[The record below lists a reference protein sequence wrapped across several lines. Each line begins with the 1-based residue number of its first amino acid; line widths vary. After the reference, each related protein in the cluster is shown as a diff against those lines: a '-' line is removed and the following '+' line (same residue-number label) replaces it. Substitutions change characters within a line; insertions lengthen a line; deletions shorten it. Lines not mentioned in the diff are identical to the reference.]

1 MAIPI
6 ITRSF
11 ASAGLSL
18 RKDRIPYTSGLSD
31 VGPGGIRVN
40 KSGETSIPGLYAA
53 GAATDHAEDGVDNII
68 GHGMES
74 GIGGHRA
81 GEAAA
86 KYAMEIGEPTVY
98 EHLIK
103 SLKEHMFD
111 PMKRQSGLKY
121 QEVMGHCIRI
131 WENGLL
137 GPIRHKRRL
146 EEAIGA
152 AQQIRDE
159 EVPNL
164 VARDYHELARSIGL
178 GNGLLLMELLPRCAL
193 LRTESRGSH
202 YREDYPTRDNQD
214 WLKWVIAKK
223 ENNAIKVWAEPIPY
237 SQYRLKPK
245 LSK

>member
-6 ITRSF
+6 IIRSF
-11 ASAGLSL
+11 ALAGLSL

-40 KSGETSIPGLYAA
+40 KSGETTIPGVYAA

-86 KYAMEIGEPTVY
+86 KYAMEIREPTIC

-103 SLKEHMFD
+103 SLKEHLFG
-111 PMKRQSGLKY
+111 PMKRQSGLKH
-121 QEVMGHCIRI
+121 QEVMGHCMRI
-131 WENGLL
+131 WESGLL
-137 GPIRHKRRL
+137 GPVRNKRGL
-146 EEAIGA
+146 EEAVAA
-152 AQQIRDE
+152 AQKIRE
-159 EVPNL
+159 EEAPKL

-202 YREDYPTRDNQD
+202 YREDYLTRNDQD

-223 ENNAIKVWAEPIPY
+223 ENNGIKVWAEPIPY

-245 LSK
+245 PKK